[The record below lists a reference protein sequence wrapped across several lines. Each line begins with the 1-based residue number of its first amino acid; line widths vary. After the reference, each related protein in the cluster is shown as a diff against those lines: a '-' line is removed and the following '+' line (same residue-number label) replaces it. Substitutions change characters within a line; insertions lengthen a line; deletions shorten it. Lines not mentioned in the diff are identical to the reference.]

1 MNKLNVAYIGFG
13 NSVCRYHLPYVARR
27 PETVNV
33 KYIYRREEDRVGD
46 EERETW
52 YPDITFTSDID
63 EVMNDPEVNL
73 VVVNTPDAFHTYYTR
88 MALEHGKNV
97 LCEKPFAMTHEEA
110 EEMFALAKEKGLV
123 AMPNQNR
130 RFDADM
136 ATVRQ
141 VIESGVL
148 GDLVEVESHYDYF
161 RPSIKDHKGM
171 GWLYGLTVH
180 PLDQI
185 VGQFGI
191 PNKVVYDIR
200 SIDNPGISDDYN
212 DLQLFYDNGMKAIVK
227 TSSYVKLDYPR
238 FIVHGKKGS
247 FLMPAL
253 GHQSSQAN
261 KPGPVEISFEPLPED
276 KWGTLSCITDEG
288 EDITKKVPTL
298 VQDYGKIYDNLYD
311 VIFNGAEKVVKD
323 EEAIE
328 VLRIIEEATKH
339 AKEAK

>member
-1 MNKLNVAYIGFG
+1 MLNVAYIGFG
-13 NSVCRYHLPYVARR
+13 NSVCRYHLPYVERR
-27 PETVNV
+27 PDKVNV

-52 YPDITFTSDID
+52 YPNIEFTTDID
-63 EVMNDPEVNL
+63 KVMNDPEVNL
-73 VVVNTPDAFHTYYTR
+73 VVVNTPDRFHTYYTR

-97 LCEKPFAMTHEEA
+97 LCEKPFALTHEEA
-110 EEMFALAKEKGLV
+110 QEMFDLAKEKGLV
-123 AMPNQNR
+123 TMPNQNR

-161 RPSIKDHKGM
+161 RPSIKDHKGF
-171 GWLYGLTVH
+171 GYLYGLAVH
-180 PLDQI
+180 PIDQI
-185 VGQFGI
+185 IGQFGKPDKI
-191 PNKVVYDIR
+191 HYDCR
-200 SIDNPGISDDYN
+200 SIDNPGVSDDY
-212 DLQLFYDNGMKAIVK
+212 YDIDMWYGPMKATVK
-227 TSSYVKLDYPR
+227 TSNYVKLDYPR

-253 GHQSSQAN
+253 GHQSSLKP
-261 KPGPVEISFEPLPED
+261 KPGPIEISFEPLGEEF
-276 KWGTLSCITDEG
+276 WGTLSYIDDEG
-288 EDITKKVPTL
+288 NDVTKKIPTI

-311 VIFNGAEKVVKD
+311 VIFNGADKVVKD
-323 EEAIE
+323 DEVIE
-328 VLRIIEEATKH
+328 VLKIIEEGTRQ